1 MQGGLNNIYM
11 QLNQYF
17 LSITLSNVKAV
28 YIEECI
34 ATINCTWISVFGSCI
49 SLQAILY
56 LFLLR
61 CHAEMHR

>member
-1 MQGGLNNIYM
+1 MQGGLNNVYM

-49 SLQAILY
+49 SLQLY
-56 LFLLR
+56 FTYF
-61 CHAEMHR
+61 C